1 MGHYNELYEEEQHK
15 QKIWQDSLRKMKIE
29 HLRESFQPELDK
41 LDKELKEYFKKTT
54 PTLTQEHNLNALKT
68 YIDKRFD
75 ILLEL
80 IVNKND
86 R

>member
-1 MGHYNELYEEEQHK
+1 MGHYNENYEEQEYK
-15 QKIWQDSLRKMKIE
+15 QKKEQDSLRKMKIE
-29 HLRESFQPELDK
+29 HLRESIQSELEE

-54 PTLTQEHNLNALKT
+54 PTLTQEHNLNALKN

-80 IVNKND
+80 MVK
-86 R
+86 